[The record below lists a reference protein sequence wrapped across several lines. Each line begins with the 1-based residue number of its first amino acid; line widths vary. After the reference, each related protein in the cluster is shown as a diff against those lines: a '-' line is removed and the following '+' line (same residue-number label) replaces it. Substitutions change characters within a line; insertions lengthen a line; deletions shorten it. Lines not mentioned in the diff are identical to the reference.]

1 LLTVTPYFDTV
12 VEVMRDVML
21 VTIRSQSGKQIDGLL
36 LAMDETTMR
45 LAVPRLNE
53 TIELRCIEESW
64 LDERGSLV
72 DIESIVF
79 AESRPA
85 VLKVGHA

>member
-1 LLTVTPYFDTV
+1 MTG
-12 VEVMRDVML
+12 VML
-21 VTIRSQSGKQIDGLL
+21 STLRCENGRRIEGLL

-45 LAVPRLNE
+45 VAVRRLNE
-53 TIELRCIEESW
+53 TLEFRCVEETW
-64 LDERGSLV
+64 LDEKGSLV